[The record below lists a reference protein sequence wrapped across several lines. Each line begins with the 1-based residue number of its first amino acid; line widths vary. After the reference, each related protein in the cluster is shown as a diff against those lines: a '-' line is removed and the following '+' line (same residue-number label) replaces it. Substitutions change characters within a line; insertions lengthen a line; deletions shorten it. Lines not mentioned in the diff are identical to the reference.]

1 MITRFRNVFNE
12 YSKTFWLIIL
22 AMFIDQLGGM
32 LIFPFFGLYITSK
45 YNVGMTEVGVLFTI
59 FALTGVIGSI
69 LGGALTDKF
78 GRKIIIIFG
87 LVVSALSSLL
97 LAFAPNLNFIYLA
110 GALVGLLGNMSGPAH
125 QAMIADVLPEDKR
138 ADGFGMLRIIAN
150 LAVVIGPAIGGLLA
164 SRSYTLLFI
173 IDVITS
179 VITAFIF
186 YLYVPETKP
195 EAVPDQD
202 GKIGEEQSIGEVLS
216 GYFQVVKDRI
226 YVVYIAGSLLMALAY
241 MQMNTTLSVFL
252 RDVHGIPDRGYGF
265 LLSLNAVMVVLFQ
278 FWITRKIK
286 RFAPMKIMAWGM
298 VIYAV
303 GFTMYGFVAT
313 TIFFVIAM
321 VIITIGEM
329 LVTPT
334 GQAIVA
340 KLSPED
346 MRGRYMAV
354 YGFSWIIPT
363 AVGPLAAGLI
373 MDNYNPNWV
382 WYASG
387 ISMMLSAA
395 IFAWLQ
401 IKSSDR
407 FANINGDVVET
418 EPEGAAS

>member
-1 MITRFRNVFNE
+1 
-12 YSKTFWLIIL
+12 
-22 AMFIDQLGGM
+22 
-32 LIFPFFGLYITSK
+32 
-45 YNVGMTEVGVLFTI
+45 
-59 FALTGVIGSI
+59 
-69 LGGALTDKF
+69 
-78 GRKIIIIFG
+78 
-87 LVVSALSSLL
+87 
-97 LAFAPNLNFIYLA
+97 
-110 GALVGLLGNMSGPAH
+110 
-125 QAMIADVLPEDKR
+125 
-138 ADGFGMLRIIAN
+138 MLRIIAN

-226 YVVYIAGSLLMALAY
+226 YVVYIAASLLMALGY

-265 LLSLNAVMVVLFQ
+265 LLSLNAAMVVLFQ

-321 VIITIGEM
+321 VIITIAEM
-329 LVTPT
+329 LVSPT

-340 KLSPED
+340 KLSPDD

-363 AVGPLAAGLI
+363 AVGPLAAGII

-418 EPEGAAS
+418 EPEAKAS